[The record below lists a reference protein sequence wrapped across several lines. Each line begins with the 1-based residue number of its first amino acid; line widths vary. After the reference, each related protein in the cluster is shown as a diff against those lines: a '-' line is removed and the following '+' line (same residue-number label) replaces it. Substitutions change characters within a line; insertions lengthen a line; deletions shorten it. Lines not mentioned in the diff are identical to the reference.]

1 MQQNSRREFLADV
14 GRGMLA
20 ASVGVATAAEL
31 GLGSVFAEDGADF
44 PTFGELEPLVSL
56 MQETPLANLQPL
68 LVEKLRSGTD
78 LRTLTAA
85 GALFGLGGDM
95 PQRIVLIYTL
105 FPTPDCFVTPIQPV
119 GHRKP
124 YWAADIMTLTGIV
137 H

>member
-44 PTFGELEPLVSL
+44 PTFGALEPLVSL

-68 LVEKLRSGTD
+68 LVEKLRSGTE

-85 GALFGLGGDM
+85 GALANARTFAGQD
-95 PQRIVLIYTL
+95 
-105 FPTPDCFVTPIQPV
+105 
-119 GHRKP
+119 
-124 YWAADIMTLTGIV
+124 
-137 H
+137 